1 MSNTPTKVTIFG
13 GAGGI
18 GSSVAFNLLLRPVT
32 YDVVIVDTKPNM
44 VTSHVMDMQDMAGV
58 DGFSTVRAG
67 TVEDAADSDIV
78 ILSAAVPLRLNT
90 SRSVFLAD
98 NARIVEQ
105 LAVPLIESG
114 WDGVLIMLT
123 NPADALTTW
132 LHQRTGFD
140 RRKLLGY
147 TINDSLRLRT
157 GLGQALGVSPHRIE
171 AWVLGEHGDGQVPLY
186 DCVRVDGSP
195 VTLDAAQKAIAKDY
209 INTWYVTHVALDSGR
224 TSTWSTGRGTALL
237 VDALVTESDQPLPVS
252 VVLGGEYG
260 AKGASLTVPALLGKG
275 GVRDIVEWELS
286 AAEVDAMRSG
296 AESVRAAAESISIG
310 QG

>member
-1 MSNTPTKVTIFG
+1 MTIFG

-132 LHQRTGFD
+132 LHQRTGSIGANCSD
-140 RRKLLGY
+140 TRSTTVCVCAPGWARPW
-147 TINDSLRLRT
+147 
-157 GLGQALGVSPHRIE
+157 ASPHIASR
-171 AWVLGEHGDGQVPLY
+171 
-186 DCVRVDGSP
+186 RGSS
-195 VTLDAAQKAIAKDY
+195 A
-209 INTWYVTHVALDSGR
+209 NTA
-224 TSTWSTGRGTALL
+224 TGRYRCTTAF
-237 VDALVTESDQPLPVS
+237 ESTDH
-252 VVLGGEYG
+252 
-260 AKGASLTVPALLGKG
+260 
-275 GVRDIVEWELS
+275 R
-286 AAEVDAMRSG
+286 
-296 AESVRAAAESISIG
+296 
-310 QG
+310 

>member
-1 MSNTPTKVTIFG
+1 MSHTPTKVTIFG

-18 GSSVAFNLLLRPVT
+18 GSSVAFNLLLRPST
-32 YDVVIVDTKPNM
+32 YDVVVVDTKPNM
-44 VTSHVMDMQDMAGV
+44 VTSHVMDMQDMAAV
-58 DGFSTVRAG
+58 DGFSTVRGG
-67 TVEDAADSDIV
+67 TAEDAADSDIV

-140 RRKLLGY
+140 RHKLLGY

-157 GLGQALGVSPHRIE
+157 GVGRALAVSPHRVE
-171 AWVLGEHGDGQVPLY
+171 AWVLGEHGAGQVPLY
-186 DCVRVDGSP
+186 DHIRVDGSP
-195 VTLDAAQKAIAKDY
+195 VRLDAAQKAIAQDY
-209 INTWYVTHVALDSGR
+209 IDTWYVTHVALDSGR

-237 VDALVTESDQPLPVS
+237 VDAMVTESDQPLPVS
-252 VVLGGEYG
+252 VVLDGEYG

-286 AAEVDAMRSG
+286 EAELGTLRSG
-296 AESVRAAAESISIG
+296 AESVRTAAESISLG
-310 QG
+310 QD